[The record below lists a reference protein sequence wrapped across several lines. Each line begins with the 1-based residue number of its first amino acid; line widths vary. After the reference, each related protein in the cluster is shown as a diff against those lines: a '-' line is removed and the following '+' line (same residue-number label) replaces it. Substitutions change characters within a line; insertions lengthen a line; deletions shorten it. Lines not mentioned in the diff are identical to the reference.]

1 MTGHDGQMFEQFR
14 VTQASEEDSQVYST
28 IMGKLDAFLQVQH
41 NVIFERAQF
50 NYRNQL
56 SGEQYIMALYTL
68 AANSDYGTKNRGQND
83 P

>member
-1 MTGHDGQMFEQFR
+1 
-14 VTQASEEDSQVYST
+14 
-28 IMGKLDAFLQVQH
+28 MGKLDTFSQVQH

-68 AANSDYGTKNRGQND
+68 AANSDYGTMEARMIHD
-83 P
+83 D